1 VLQVVMW
8 TLYLV
13 PVLVLYFMPQ
23 RAARPAAVSDADIPV
38 PKAGREA

>member
-1 VLQVVMW
+1 MW

-13 PVLVLYFMPQ
+13 PVLVLYLRPQ
-23 RAARPAAVSDADIPV
+23 RAAHPAGVPAAVSDGDIPV